1 MAAAV
6 AHDEAS
12 RTALAIDPRLDQVD
26 RFTEAL
32 VEAGADVNIADKQG
46 AKLPKL
52 RAATSFARLLA
63 DKGKP
68 VQARALLRPPY
79 DAISEG
85 LDLTDVKAAAALLAE
100 LGDR

>member
-1 MAAAV
+1 
-6 AHDEAS
+6 
-12 RTALAIDPRLDQVD
+12 
-26 RFTEAL
+26 
-32 VEAGADVNIADKQG
+32 
-46 AKLPKL
+46 
-52 RAATSFARLLA
+52 
-63 DKGKP
+63 